1 LERLLI
7 GKTIVKL
14 PSCPSTNDTAL
25 QMAKTGQGHE
35 GTVIMT
41 HKQTNG
47 RGQMGNQW
55 LTEEGKN
62 LTFSIILEPK
72 TFLIKDQ
79 FQLNILVSVAIVE
92 ALNEILGS
100 GVMLKWPNDIY
111 YAPKGMNKAWKLGGM
126 LIENIITGNQWTHA
140 ILGIGLNINQEEL
153 PMETAISLRNITGK
167 EFDLEIVLSKIL
179 ASIEEFYLS
188 YTPGRAD
195 LLEKTYYKYLFR
207 YHQKAMYQAGDEMF
221 EGTITG
227 VDKRGCLLIEKRGI
241 EHKFEIKEVIFVNI

>member
-1 LERLLI
+1 MERLLI

-25 QMAKTGQGHE
+25 QMAKLEQAKE
-35 GTVIMT
+35 GTVIVT

-72 TFLIKDQ
+72 TFLLKDQ
-79 FQLNILVSVAIVE
+79 FQLNILISIAVAE

-100 GVMLKWPNDIY
+100 GVMVKWPNDIY

-126 LIENIITGNQWTHA
+126 LIENIIAGNQWTYA
-140 ILGIGLNINQEEL
+140 IVGIGLNINQEEM
-153 PMETAISLRNITGK
+153 PIDTAISLKNITGK
-167 EFDLEIVLSKIL
+167 SFDLELTLSKLL
-179 ASIEEFYLS
+179 ASIEEYYLS
-188 YTPGRAD
+188 YTPTRGD

-207 YHQKAMYQAGDEMF
+207 YHQKGNYQVGDDIF

-227 VDKRGCLLIEKRGI
+227 VDRRGCLLLETKKGI
-241 EHKFEIKEVIFVNI
+241 QKFEIKEISFLNI